1 MIMKKL
7 FLLIMLL
14 MGMHAYS
21 QNYYTRE
28 TIEGTHATYFSLSW
42 LADGYNI
49 IANSQ
54 SYSRLNTSA
63 LYKDGTPVYPDSY
76 KCVRSSDPNGSILM
90 SIVKSALP
98 ADKLNELK
106 NSNESLLV
114 LLVIEPDGS
123 IAELGFIL
131 SKNSLQRSIPVDTFF
146 EMEKQI
152 KAKIRFIPDDKTKNI
167 YRWFHE
173 SVSIKFKDIK

>member
-1 MIMKKL
+1 MKKL

-14 MGMHAYS
+14 LGMHAYS

-90 SIVKSALP
+90 SIVKSA
-98 ADKLNELK
+98 
-106 NSNESLLV
+106 
-114 LLVIEPDGS
+114 
-123 IAELGFIL
+123 
-131 SKNSLQRSIPVDTFF
+131 
-146 EMEKQI
+146 
-152 KAKIRFIPDDKTKNI
+152 DDKTKNI

>member
-14 MGMHAYS
+14 LGMHAYS

-76 KCVRSSDPNGSILM
+76 K
-90 SIVKSALP
+90 
-98 ADKLNELK
+98 
-106 NSNESLLV
+106 
-114 LLVIEPDGS
+114 
-123 IAELGFIL
+123 
-131 SKNSLQRSIPVDTFF
+131 
-146 EMEKQI
+146 
-152 KAKIRFIPDDKTKNI
+152 
-167 YRWFHE
+167 
-173 SVSIKFKDIK
+173 